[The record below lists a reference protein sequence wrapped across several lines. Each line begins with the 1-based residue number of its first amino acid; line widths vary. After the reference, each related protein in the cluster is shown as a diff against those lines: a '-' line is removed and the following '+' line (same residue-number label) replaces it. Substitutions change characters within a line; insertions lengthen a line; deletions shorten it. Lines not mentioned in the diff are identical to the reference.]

1 MKYLDPYKGKSSNI
15 DLSLTSNEVES
26 LKKSLILAFSAKGKS
41 KEHYFNIIQIMR
53 KLGDTEVAGDMTVIL
68 TIYK

>member
-1 MKYLDPYKGKSSNI
+1 VKYLNPYKGKSSNI

-26 LKKSLILAFSAKGKS
+26 LKKSLILTFSAKGKS
-41 KEHYFNIIQIMR
+41 KEHIKVMR

-68 TIYK
+68 TSQK